1 MFAILSNFF
10 RFSLQ
15 GLNKS
20 AESFSAFRRTLVNAG
35 ILENA
40 DEDLSDLFFQDI
52 IDVFLIDV
60 RVIRKELI
68 HPVRM
73 LFDISVGADILLV
86 QDVIL
91 QKLHLL
97 FQTGRKDRKT
107 HYLDKADVLL
117 LDVMAVLM
125 RMVNAQ
131 GFPGTFEVTVTY
143 TLTEENE
150 LKIHYNGTCDQD
162 SLINMTNHSYFNL
175 HGQDSGKTVEDHLV
189 WIDAD
194 SFTPVREDLISRSSS

>member
-1 MFAILSNFF
+1 
-10 RFSLQ
+10 
-15 GLNKS
+15 
-20 AESFSAFRRTLVNAG
+20 
-35 ILENA
+35 
-40 DEDLSDLFFQDI
+40 
-52 IDVFLIDV
+52 
-60 RVIRKELI
+60 
-68 HPVRM
+68 M

-131 GFPGTFEVTVTY
+131 RIFPGRDVVPEGQIQ
-143 TLTEENE
+143 
-150 LKIHYNGTCDQD
+150 LKGIAHFSGNRSDGVVGLAVCLGKNKG
-162 SLINMTNHSYFNL
+162 SLIGVASPLIQDMLCQVDEPCLVLAADTDDGQRPFDDACL
-175 HGQDSGKTVEDHLV
+175 HILV
-189 WIDAD
+189 AGVVKVC
-194 SFTPVREDLISRSSS
+194 SMGAFAMAKVLFPP

>member
-40 DEDLSDLFFQDI
+40 DEDFSDLFFQDI
-52 IDVFLIDV
+52 INVFLIDV

-97 FQTGRKDRKT
+97 FRRAGRIARPIT
-107 HYLDKADVLL
+107 SIRP
-117 LDVMAVLM
+117 MFSFLM
-125 RMVNAQ
+125 
-131 GFPGTFEVTVTY
+131 
-143 TLTEENE
+143 
-150 LKIHYNGTCDQD
+150 
-162 SLINMTNHSYFNL
+162 
-175 HGQDSGKTVEDHLV
+175 
-189 WIDAD
+189 
-194 SFTPVREDLISRSSS
+194 

>member
-20 AESFSAFRRTLVNAG
+20 AESFSAFRCTLVNAG

-68 HPVRM
+68 TQSACFSISALERISFLFRM
-73 LFDISVGADILLV
+73 
-86 QDVIL
+86 
-91 QKLHLL
+91 
-97 FQTGRKDRKT
+97 
-107 HYLDKADVLL
+107 
-117 LDVMAVLM
+117 
-125 RMVNAQ
+125 
-131 GFPGTFEVTVTY
+131 
-143 TLTEENE
+143 
-150 LKIHYNGTCDQD
+150 
-162 SLINMTNHSYFNL
+162 
-175 HGQDSGKTVEDHLV
+175 
-189 WIDAD
+189 
-194 SFTPVREDLISRSSS
+194 

>member
-73 LFDISVGADILLV
+73 LFDISVGADILLGSGCNPSEAPSPFSDGPEGS
-86 QDVIL
+86 QDPL
-91 QKLHLL
+91 P
-97 FQTGRKDRKT
+97 R
-107 HYLDKADVLL
+107 
-117 LDVMAVLM
+117 
-125 RMVNAQ
+125 
-131 GFPGTFEVTVTY
+131 
-143 TLTEENE
+143 
-150 LKIHYNGTCDQD
+150 
-162 SLINMTNHSYFNL
+162 
-175 HGQDSGKTVEDHLV
+175 
-189 WIDAD
+189 
-194 SFTPVREDLISRSSS
+194 

>member
-131 GFPGTFEVTVTY
+131 RIFPGRDVVPEGQIQ
-143 TLTEENE
+143 
-150 LKIHYNGTCDQD
+150 LKGIAHFSGNRSDGVVGLAVCLGKNKG
-162 SLINMTNHSYFNL
+162 SLIGVASPCL
-175 HGQDSGKTVEDHLV
+175 
-189 WIDAD
+189 
-194 SFTPVREDLISRSSS
+194 